1 MPAPYASLS
10 IPKRLLMGPGPSE
23 VDPRVYHAM
32 LQPVVGYLDGNL
44 LRAMDEIN
52 AMLQAVFGTRNRATF
67 PVAGTGSA
75 GMEASLIN
83 FIEPGDE
90 VAVAVGGAF
99 AARMCEMIVRCGGK
113 LVRIDHPLGR
123 TANPDDVRRAVAG
136 KKLKILAV
144 VHSETSTGTL
154 QPLKPLAEIAHE
166 AGALLVVDTVS
177 SLGGLPVDVD
187 ACGVD
192 VCYSGTQK
200 CLACPPGLSPFT
212 YNERAAAVIR
222 GRKQPCQSWYLDLGM
237 IEKYWAEERR
247 YHHTP
252 PVSML
257 YAFHEALRIIV
268 EEGTDAVYARH
279 LQCHRAFVQGVE
291 ALGLKMFVENPA
303 ERAATVSVIRIPEG
317 IEDAKVRGAL
327 TERFGIE
334 IGPGIGDLR
343 GKIWRVGLMGQTA
356 KPELVLLL
364 LNALEAALAQ
374 NGFRC
379 PAGAGVTA
387 AEKELQVSVK

>member
-1 MPAPYASLS
+1 MPETFPALK

-32 LQPVVGYLDGNL
+32 MQPVVGYLDQNL
-44 LRAMDEIN
+44 LRAMDEIR
-52 AMLQAVFGTRNRATF
+52 AMLQTVFGTRNKTSF
-67 PVAGTGSA
+67 PLAGTGSA

-83 FIEPGDE
+83 CIEPGDE
-90 VAVAVGGAF
+90 VAVSVGGAF
-99 AARMCEMIVRCGGK
+99 AARMCEMIVRAGGK
-113 LVRIDHPLGR
+113 LLRLDHPLGMA
-123 TANPDDVRRAVAG
+123 ANPEDVRRAVKG
-136 KKLKILAV
+136 KKLKVLGM
-144 VHSETSTGTL
+144 VHSETSTGVL

-166 AGALLVVDTVS
+166 VGALLVVDTVS
-177 SLGGLPVDVD
+177 SLGGVPVDVD

-192 VCYSGTQK
+192 VSYSGTQK
-200 CLACPPGLSPFT
+200 CLACPPGLAPFT
-212 YNERAAAVIR
+212 FNERVAAVIR
-222 GRKQPCQSWYLDLGM
+222 ERKEPTQSWYLDLSM
-237 IEKYWAEERR
+237 IERFWDEERR

-268 EEGTDAVYARH
+268 EEGVEAVYARH

-303 ERAATVSVIRIPEG
+303 DRAATVNTIRIPDDVD
-317 IEDAKVRGAL
+317 DAKVRNSL
-327 TERFGIE
+327 TQRFGVE

-364 LNALEAALAQ
+364 LNALENALSE
-374 NGFRC
+374 NGFHC
-379 PAGAGVTA
+379 PKGAGVDA
-387 AEKELQVSVK
+387 AEKELQVTAK

>member
-1 MPAPYASLS
+1 MPAPYSS
-10 IPKRLLMGPGPSE
+10 ISISKRLLMGPGPSE

-32 LQPVVGYLDGNL
+32 LQPVVGYMDPNL
-44 LRAMDEIN
+44 LRAMDEIG
-52 AMLQAVFGTRNRATF
+52 AMLQTVFGTRNKAAF

-90 VAVAVGGAF
+90 VAVVVGGAF
-99 AARMCEMIVRCGGK
+99 ASRMCEMIVRAGGK
-113 LVRIDHPLGR
+113 LLRLDHRLG
-123 TANPDDVRRAVAG
+123 TIADPEDVRRAVRG
-136 KKLKILAV
+136 KKLKVLAV

-154 QPLKPLAEIAHE
+154 QPLQPLAEIAHE

-177 SLGGLPVDVD
+177 SLGGLPVEVD

-212 YNERAAAVIR
+212 YNERAAVLIR
-222 GRKQPCQSWYLDLGM
+222 GRKQPAQSWYLDLGL

-257 YAFHEALRIIV
+257 YAFHEALRIIL
-268 EEGTDAVYARH
+268 EEGMEAVYARH
-279 LQCHRAFVQGVE
+279 LHCHRAFVQGVE
-291 ALGLKMFVENPA
+291 ALGLKMFVENPS
-303 ERAATVSVIRIPEG
+303 ERAATVNVIRIPDG
-317 IEDAKVRGAL
+317 VEDAKVRASL
-327 TERFGIE
+327 TQRFGIE

-343 GKIWRVGLMGQTA
+343 GKIWRVGLMGCTA

-364 LNALEAALAQ
+364 LNALETALAE
-374 NGFRC
+374 NGFRA
-379 PAGAGVTA
+379 PGGAGVAA
-387 AEKELQVSVK
+387 AEKEFQVAAK

>member
-1 MPAPYASLS
+1 
-10 IPKRLLMGPGPSE
+10 MGPGPSE

-32 LQPVVGYLDGNL
+32 LQPVVGYLDQNL

-52 AMLQAVFGTRNRATF
+52 AMLQTVFGTRNRGTF
-67 PVAGTGSA
+67 PIAGTGSA

-90 VAVAVGGAF
+90 VAVSVGGAF
-99 AARMCEMIVRCGGK
+99 ASRMCEMIVRAGGN
-113 LVRIDHPLGR
+113 LLRLDHAPG
-123 TANPDDVRRAVAG
+123 TVANPDDIRRAVRG
-136 KKLKILAV
+136 KKLKVLAV

-154 QPLKPLAEIAHE
+154 QPLQPLAEIAHE

-212 YNERAAAVIR
+212 FNERAADVVR
-222 GRKQPCQSWYLDLGM
+222 GRKQPVQSWYLDLSM

-257 YAFHEALRIIV
+257 YAFHEALRIII
-268 EEGTDAVYARH
+268 EEGVDAVYARH
-279 LQCHRAFVQGVE
+279 LQCHRAFVHGIE
-291 ALGLKMFVENPA
+291 ALGLTMFVANPA
-303 ERAATVSVIRIPEG
+303 DRAATVNVIRIPDG
-317 IEDAKVRGAL
+317 VEDAKVRATL
-327 TERFGIE
+327 TARFGIE

-343 GKIWRVGLMGQTA
+343 AKIWRVGLMGQTA
-356 KPELVLLL
+356 KPDLVLLL
-364 LNALEAALAQ
+364 LNALETALTE
-374 NGFRC
+374 NGFSC
-379 PAGAGVTA
+379 PKGAGVAA
-387 AEKELQVSVK
+387 AEQELQVAAK

>member
-1 MPAPYASLS
+1 MPAPYPSLS

-32 LQPVVGYLDGNL
+32 MQPVVGYLDQNL
-44 LRAMDEIN
+44 LRALDEIN
-52 AMLQAVFGTRNRATF
+52 AMLQTVFGTENRGTF
-67 PVAGTGSA
+67 PIAGTGSA

-90 VAVAVGGAF
+90 VAVSVGGAF
-99 AARMCEMIVRCGGK
+99 AARMCEMIVRAGGN
-113 LVRIDHPLGR
+113 LLRLDHPVG
-123 TANPDDVRRAVAG
+123 TVANPEDVRRAVHG
-136 KKLKILAV
+136 KKLKLLAV

-154 QPLKPLAEIAHE
+154 QPLQPLAEIAHE

-177 SLGGLPVDVD
+177 SLGGIPVDVD

-212 YNERAAAVIR
+212 FNERAAAVVR
-222 GRKQPCQSWYLDLGM
+222 GRKKPVQSWYLDLSM

-257 YAFHEALRIIV
+257 YAFHEALRIII
-268 EEGTDAVYARH
+268 EEGVDAVYARH
-279 LQCHRAFVQGVE
+279 QQCHRAFVQGIE
-291 ALGLKMFVENPA
+291 ALGLRMFVANPA
-303 ERAATVSVIRIPEG
+303 DRAATVNVIRIPDG
-317 IEDAKVRGAL
+317 VEDAKVRSAL
-327 TERFGIE
+327 TQRFGIE

-356 KPELVLLL
+356 KPDLVLLL
-364 LNALEAALAQ
+364 LNALETALLE
-374 NGFRC
+374 NGFHC
-379 PAGAGVTA
+379 PKGAGVTA
-387 AEKELQVSVK
+387 AEKELQVTAK